1 MRGIFRI
8 ILGAGFAGLLTAG
21 SALAADVTLRISH
34 PMPPAHH
41 IAKLVETFAAD
52 VRARSGGRIDVQV
65 FAAEQAYKAA
75 QNIPAVAR
83 GQIEGALSVNF
94 QWGDTVPEMNLTTLP
109 YLLGDLD
116 KIQKFPGSSA
126 ALFLEEKLAQKGVR
140 NLAWLYTTRQIIFT
154 SQKRPLILPSDFKGV
169 KIRGLNRL
177 VDGGLIAM
185 GAAPSAM
192 PASEVYQALQS
203 GVLDAGVTDLAAAYS
218 RKYFEV
224 QKYGTVGPLFTVFYH
239 FYVNPAWF
247 GKLPA
252 DLRQVLTQTAQKAEA
267 DAIAATEDAAEEAI
281 TELVAKGMILHRQSP
296 EEIRTF
302 TEAMQPP
309 VLKAFVAASPDG
321 QKIIDLLKG
330 L

>member
-8 ILGAGFAGLLTAG
+8 ILGVCFANLLTEG
-21 SALAADVTLRISH
+21 GALAADVTLRISH

-41 IAKLVETFAAD
+41 IAKLVVTFAAD
-52 VRARSGGRIDVQV
+52 VRARSAGRIDVQV
-65 FAAEQAYKAA
+65 FAAEQVYKAA

-116 KIQKFPGSSA
+116 KIQKFPGSPA
-126 ALFLEEKLAQKGVR
+126 AKFLEGKLAQKGVR

-154 SQKRPLILPSDFKGV
+154 SQKRPLVSPEDFKGV

-177 VDGGLIAM
+177 VDGGLVAM

-224 QKYGTVGPLFTVFYH
+224 QKYGTIGPLFTVFYH
-239 FYVNPAWF
+239 FYVNPAWYA
-247 GKLPA
+247 KLPT
-252 DLRQVLTQTAQKAEA
+252 DLRQILEESAQKVEKS
-267 DAIAATEDAAEEAI
+267 AIPATEQAAEEAI
-281 TELVAKGMILHRQSP
+281 AELTARGMILHQQSP
-296 EEIRTF
+296 AEIRLF
-302 TEAMQPP
+302 TDAMQPP
-309 VLKAFVAASPDG
+309 VLKDFLAASPDG
-321 QKIIDLLKG
+321 QKLLDLVGG